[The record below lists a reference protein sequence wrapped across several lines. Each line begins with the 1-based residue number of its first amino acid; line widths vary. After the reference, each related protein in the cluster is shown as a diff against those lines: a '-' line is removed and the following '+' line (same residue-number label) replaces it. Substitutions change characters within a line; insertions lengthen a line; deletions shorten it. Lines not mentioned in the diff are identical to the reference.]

1 MHESK
6 LINELKDYT
15 PIPNKDIIDKI
26 DYFMTPYNREI
37 IFNKHM
43 SFDEKERDLP
53 LGTYNYY
60 PKNFCIIGTLRI
72 DYLGFYTNF
81 QNSF

>member
-1 MHESK
+1 LCRFNPKKVNNKVHESK
-6 LINELKDYT
+6 LINELEDYV

-43 SFDEKERDLP
+43 SFDEYEHGLSS
-53 LGTYNYY
+53 GTYHYY
-60 PKNFCIIGTLRI
+60 P
-72 DYLGFYTNF
+72 
-81 QNSF
+81 